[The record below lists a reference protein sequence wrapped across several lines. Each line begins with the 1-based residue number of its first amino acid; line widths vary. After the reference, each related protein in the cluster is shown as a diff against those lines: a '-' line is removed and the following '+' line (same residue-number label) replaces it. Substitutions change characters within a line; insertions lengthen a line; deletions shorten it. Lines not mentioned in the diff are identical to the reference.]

1 MSEVEELIN
10 EKERLNKLIYLR
22 DQVLKLEEYKDFKE
36 IILENFCEKDCANYV
51 RTSTN
56 TCISEKARE
65 NALEMAKASGH
76 LLNYL
81 EFIITQGNS
90 AERQLLSLEIEYEG
104 D

>member
-1 MSEVEELIN
+1 MSEVEELIK
-10 EKERLNKLIYLR
+10 EKERLNKLIHLR
-22 DQVLKLEEYKDFKE
+22 DQVLKLKDNKEFQE

-56 TCISEKARE
+56 TCISDKARE
-65 NALEMAKASGH
+65 NALEMARASGH

-81 EFIITQGNS
+81 DVIITQGNT
-90 AERQLLSLEIEYEG
+90 AERQLLSLEIEYEE

>member
-1 MSEVEELIN
+1 MSEVDELIN
-10 EKERLNKLIYLR
+10 EKERLNKLIQLKN
-22 DQVLKLEEYKDFKE
+22 QVLKLKENKEFQE
-36 IILENFCEKDCANYV
+36 IILKNFCEKDCANYV

-56 TCISEKARE
+56 TCISNEARE

-81 EFIITQGNS
+81 DVIITQGNI
-90 AERQLLSLEIEYEG
+90 AERQLLSLETEYEE